1 MIISRIHSGLGNQ
14 LFQYAAGRALA
25 LRSKQ
30 EFKIHPTGFDMD
42 NLITLQKNS
51 DIYVYR
57 LNLFNITAPIASA
70 EEVRRL
76 HEPYG
81 WLSKKWNIFKQKYIG
96 HSYVNFFPHI
106 YRIKGPAYLDGYWQ
120 TERYFD
126 DYPDVLRQE
135 FQLKDPLAGTAK
147 SLSQKIKSAPQSCFI
162 HIRRGD
168 YVTLKLAQDLKY
180 YVDGIR
186 YIKER
191 YPHVSFFVFSN
202 DIPWAKEHI
211 DVQGSPLTFVSDPT
225 CLTPQEELILMSH
238 CNHAIISNSSFSWWG
253 AWLIDSPKKTV
264 IAPLQWGAKD
274 VVPSGWIRL

>member
-14 LFQYAAGRALA
+14 LFQYATGRALA

-42 NLITLQKNS
+42 NLATLQKNS

-57 LNLFNITAPIASA
+57 LNLFKITAPIATA
-70 EEVRRL
+70 EEVRKI

-81 WLSKKWNIFKQKYIG
+81 WLSKKWNIFKQKYVG
-96 HSYVNFFPHI
+96 RSYVDFFSHV
-106 YRIKGPAYLDGYWQ
+106 YKMKRSAYLDGFWQ

-126 DYPDVLRQE
+126 DCADILRHE
-135 FQLKDPLAGTAK
+135 FQLKEPLTGQAHAVA
-147 SLSQKIKSAPQSCFI
+147 QHIKNTPLSCFI

-168 YVTLKLAQDLKY
+168 YVALKLAQDLKY
-180 YVDGIR
+180 YVDGIA

-191 YPHVSFFVFSN
+191 YPGVSFFVFSN
-202 DIPWAKEHI
+202 DIPWAKEHL
-211 DVQGSPLTFVSDPT
+211 DGQDSSLTFVSDPS
-225 CLTPQEELILMSH
+225 LTPQEELILMSH

-253 AWLIDSPKKTV
+253 AWLIDSSKKTV
-264 IAPLQWGAKD
+264 VAPLQWGAKD
-274 VVPSGWIRL
+274 IVPGSWTRL